1 MRLIKLPS
9 DTHFRFMKFWR
20 AGFFVSTG
28 LSVLSIVLFFVVGL
42 NYGIDF
48 QGGTLVE
55 IQTKDGPAN
64 IAEMRSEIGELN
76 LGDVQIQQFGAPDT
90 VLIRV
95 VRQPGGEDAQQRA
108 VQLMRDMF
116 ADTVDFRRVEVVGP
130 RVSGELAQAG
140 IIAVVVALLAIMVYI
155 WLRFEWQF
163 AVGAVITTLHDVL
176 LTIGIFAVTQLEF
189 NLSTIAAVLTIV
201 GYSLNDTVVVY
212 DRLRE
217 NLRRYKK
224 MAMPEMIDLSINQML
239 SRTLMTS
246 ITTLIALGAL
256 FVFGGEVIRS
266 FTFAMIW
273 GVLIGTYSSIFVA
286 APLLIWFGLRPSS
299 PDDSAAGTAEP
310 AAAAS

>member
-20 AGFFVSTG
+20 VGFFVSTG

>member
-9 DTHFRFMKFWR
+9 DTHFRFMKFWK